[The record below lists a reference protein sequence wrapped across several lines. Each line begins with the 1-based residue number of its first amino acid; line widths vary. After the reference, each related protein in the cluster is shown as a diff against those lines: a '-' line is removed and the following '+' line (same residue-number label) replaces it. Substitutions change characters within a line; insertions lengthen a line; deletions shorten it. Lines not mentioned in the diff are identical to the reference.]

1 MTGTLILHSETAAR
15 NGGDFD
21 FDLVCLV
28 EDNRFARFVQD
39 RFTYEEQH
47 SAIKNKNPKPPSP
60 WWNLPQVAMQA
71 RGNQIGAITDLK
83 TSCLAKGRPD
93 LARELV
99 DQLQNALD
107 QLKHGTQPDQEV
119 IRNIRNDVPTAPWLK
134 LKQKRRIEDMD
145 EHLEVDAND
154 KVGRLYNFTRKEL
167 GRFFGSA
174 VTAPLSDFR
183 GVIGGQSFTPEIY
196 QECFVLNR
204 YYGNRVTEIMS
215 RRQQLLAELE
225 KANAEIEAHKH
236 EAEARKE
243 LFFRRNQASAALNA
257 YDKRAGEELKALVNG
272 LQKWSSSKNGTRLS
286 YLSALHSIV
295 CRERR
300 AVPDP
305 NFVAGTG
312 SIVFYSF
319 PQEVVNQIAERTGG
333 RPVTVEVPNLCDGEV
348 EIDAEGRIFLVQP
361 FTQANG
367 QVLERL
373 IFVAQVTKTGE
384 VFTDRDERGSPIV
397 RERVRPF
404 PIKAGRSEI
413 RNGKVLFPDTQQRPE
428 LPKRMVEPLVETN

>member
-1 MTGTLILHSETAAR
+1 M
-15 NGGDFD
+15 
-21 FDLVCLV
+21 
-28 EDNRFARFVQD
+28 
-39 RFTYEEQH
+39 
-47 SAIKNKNPKPPSP
+47 
-60 WWNLPQVAMQA
+60 
-71 RGNQIGAITDLK
+71 
-83 TSCLAKGRPD
+83 
-93 LARELV
+93 

-119 IRNIRNDVPTAPWLK
+119 IRNIRNEVPTAPWLK

-154 KVGRLYNFTRKEL
+154 KVGKLYNFIRKEL
-167 GRFFGSA
+167 GRFFGGA

-183 GVIGGQSFTPEIY
+183 GLIGGQSFTPEIY
-196 QECFVLNR
+196 QECFVVNR

-225 KANAEIEAHKH
+225 KANAEIEAHKQD
-236 EAEARKE
+236 AEARKE

-272 LQKWSSSKNGTRLS
+272 LQKWSSSKNGTRLA

-300 AVPDP
+300 ANPDT
-305 NFVAGTG
+305 NLVAGTG

-333 RPVTVEVPNLCDGEV
+333 RPVTVEVPNLGDGEV
-348 EIDAEGRIFLVQP
+348 EIDEEGRIFLVQP
-361 FTQANG
+361 FTKENG

-373 IFVAQVTKTGE
+373 IFVAQVTRTGE
-384 VFTDRDERGSPIV
+384 VFTDRDEKDSPV
-397 RERVRPF
+397 VLERVRSF
-404 PIKAGRSEI
+404 PIKAGRSI
-413 RNGKVLFPDTQQRPE
+413 VCNGKIIFPETQQRPE
-428 LPKRMVEPLVETN
+428 LPKRILEPQLATN

>member
-1 MTGTLILHSETAAR
+1 
-15 NGGDFD
+15 
-21 FDLVCLV
+21 
-28 EDNRFARFVQD
+28 
-39 RFTYEEQH
+39 
-47 SAIKNKNPKPPSP
+47 
-60 WWNLPQVAMQA
+60 MQA
-71 RGNQIGAITDLK
+71 RGNQIGVITDLK

-119 IRNIRNDVPTAPWLK
+119 IRNIRSDVQPAPWLK
-134 LKQKRRIEDMD
+134 LKQKRRIEDLD

-154 KVGRLYNFTRKEL
+154 KIGKLYNFTRKEL
-167 GRFFGSA
+167 GRFFGTTA
-174 VTAPLSDFR
+174 TAPLSDFR

-196 QECFVLNR
+196 QECLVVNR
-204 YYGNRVTEIMS
+204 YYGNRVSEIMT
-215 RRQQLLAELE
+215 RRQQLLRELE
-225 KANAEIEAHKH
+225 KANAELEANKQD
-236 EAEARKE
+236 ATARKE

-257 YDKRAGEELKALVNG
+257 YDKRAGEELKALVNA

-300 AVPDP
+300 AVTDP
-305 NFVAGTG
+305 NMAAGTG

-333 RPVTVEVPNLCDGEV
+333 RPVAVEIPNLCDGEV
-348 EIDAEGRIFLVQP
+348 EIDREGRIFLVQP
-361 FTQANG
+361 FDNGNG
-367 QVLERL
+367 QLLERL

-384 VFTDRDERGSPIV
+384 VFTDRDEKGTPIV
-397 RERVRPF
+397 LERVRPF
-404 PIKAGRSEI
+404 PIKAGRGEVRS
-413 RNGKVLFPDTQQRPE
+413 GKVIFPDTQQRPQ
-428 LPKRMVEPLVETN
+428 LPTKKAEPLEQPN